1 MKTFEGTKIQRSLP
15 SIDYDS
21 QSMIYAHDGTKYTV
35 GTPDSRGQINWTCPR
50 DGYVI
55 CHVWGTNSG
64 KLEIKDI
71 SNDVIVMTLDQPVSN
86 TGGPNRAWIP
96 VYAGVKYIVLNS
108 AKSSQATFYPLI
120 IN

>member
-15 SIDYDS
+15 PIDYDS

-71 SNDVIVMTLDQPVSN
+71 SNDVIVMTLAQPVSN